1 METTAEI
8 SSHPSRDEWTS
19 HLRSHGRRVTRQ
31 RLAVLDAVD
40 AVPHATAED
49 TVKQVRSVLPNMS
62 VQSVYVVLADL
73 AAIGMVSKFEPPGSP
88 ARYEIRTGD
97 NHHHAYC
104 IHCGV
109 IQDVPCPVGHAPC
122 LTPSQDHGF
131 QLLSAEVVYRGVCPQ
146 CQQDIAAGALE
157 AQQFPSSVG
166 SHPSPRRNHV

>member
-1 METTAEI
+1 MPMETTAEI
-8 SSHPSRDEWTS
+8 APHPSRDAWTS
-19 HLRSHGRRVTRQ
+19 HLRSHGRRVTKQ

-40 AVPHATAED
+40 AVPHATAEE
-49 TVKQVRSVLPNMS
+49 TVRQVRSVLPNMS

-104 IHCGV
+104 IRCGV
-109 IQDVPCPVGHAPC
+109 IRDVPCAVGHAPC

-131 QLLSAEVVYRGVCPQ
+131 ELLSAEVVYRGICPQ
-146 CQQDIAAGALE
+146 CQQAAAAADRE
-157 AQQFPSSVG
+157 A
-166 SHPSPRRNHV
+166 